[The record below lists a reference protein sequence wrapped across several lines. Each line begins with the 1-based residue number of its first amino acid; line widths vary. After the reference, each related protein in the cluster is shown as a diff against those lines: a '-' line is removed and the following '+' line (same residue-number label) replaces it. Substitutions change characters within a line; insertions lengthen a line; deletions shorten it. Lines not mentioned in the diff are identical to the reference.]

1 MRELREEN
9 IKIDDFSML
18 LYDDYYENENKK
30 INKEI
35 NVNIFD
41 SEKKNVENYKLLN
54 EEEEILLC
62 KEEVIKEIKSKK
74 ENQEENIKI
83 KELFNGEDDNSI
95 YYLNKKE
102 IKKKLFK
109 NAIGL
114 EDGNGNSIDN
124 HDKAEMEKLY
134 KEVQLKHPRKIKDGK
149 IKRYSFFSWSGFFCY
164 NKSDYLSLGQ
174 GYTTYFNTIKLLI
187 IFFLIISLINIPL
200 IKLFSQY
207 TSVYDFKDDN
217 LLKTTLGNTIIRYF
231 NTNSIIINK
240 NKNYSKVNI
249 SLDCGE
255 NFIDEFVAVR
265 RYYNVQDNISYEGP
279 SSNEF
284 DVTRAKRVLYINYL
298 NYNNRFLEIY
308 NLSYGLR
315 IKKCKYKNNCIFEI
329 EDLFYDFEVPTEYNN
344 MTDILYYSCITKIN
358 SVNEDSILQD
368 FYLKYNISNIT
379 LEILFIIILFYLV
392 YKKSISRDN
401 KEYQKKKLFI
411 NNFTLV
417 LHELKIFSDDYNKEI
432 SDLISFLS
440 DIIKNNKNLLLLNQ
454 ENYEEITD
462 FNVFDISISNVN
474 EKKIDLFKIIKSLQK
489 KIEDIKNDEDSLS
502 GKVKKNIRGA
512 YHSMHN
518 IVVNLTEKEETDK
531 SEDYIIN
538 DNISLES
545 NDEEN
550 NLEKKKKIERK
561 KTQIKEK
568 KNNITIEI
576 TKLHEEYCLKNYV
589 DIYITFRNQLY
600 PQ

>member
-1 MRELREEN
+1 M
-9 IKIDDFSML
+9 
-18 LYDDYYENENKK
+18 
-30 INKEI
+30 
-35 NVNIFD
+35 
-41 SEKKNVENYKLLN
+41 
-54 EEEEILLC
+54 
-62 KEEVIKEIKSKK
+62 
-74 ENQEENIKI
+74 
-83 KELFNGEDDNSI
+83 
-95 YYLNKKE
+95 
-102 IKKKLFK
+102 
-109 NAIGL
+109 
-114 EDGNGNSIDN
+114 
-124 HDKAEMEKLY
+124 
-134 KEVQLKHPRKIKDGK
+134 
-149 IKRYSFFSWSGFFCY
+149 
-164 NKSDYLSLGQ
+164 
-174 GYTTYFNTIKLLI
+174 
-187 IFFLIISLINIPL
+187 INIPL

-401 KEYQKKKLFI
+401 KEYQKKNYLSI
-411 NNFTLV
+411 I
-417 LHELKIFSDDYNKEI
+417 LH
-432 SDLISFLS
+432 
-440 DIIKNNKNLLLLNQ
+440 
-454 ENYEEITD
+454 
-462 FNVFDISISNVN
+462 
-474 EKKIDLFKIIKSLQK
+474 
-489 KIEDIKNDEDSLS
+489 
-502 GKVKKNIRGA
+502 
-512 YHSMHN
+512 
-518 IVVNLTEKEETDK
+518 
-531 SEDYIIN
+531 
-538 DNISLES
+538 
-545 NDEEN
+545 
-550 NLEKKKKIERK
+550 
-561 KTQIKEK
+561 
-568 KNNITIEI
+568 
-576 TKLHEEYCLKNYV
+576 
-589 DIYITFRNQLY
+589 
-600 PQ
+600 

>member
-284 DVTRAKRVLYINYL
+284 DVTRAKRVLYINYI

-329 EDLFYDFEVPTEYNN
+329 LI
-344 MTDILYYSCITKIN
+344 MMI
-358 SVNEDSILQD
+358 
-368 FYLKYNISNIT
+368 IS
-379 LEILFIIILFYLV
+379 
-392 YKKSISRDN
+392 YK
-401 KEYQKKKLFI
+401 E
-411 NNFTLV
+411 
-417 LHELKIFSDDYNKEI
+417 
-432 SDLISFLS
+432 
-440 DIIKNNKNLLLLNQ
+440 
-454 ENYEEITD
+454 
-462 FNVFDISISNVN
+462 
-474 EKKIDLFKIIKSLQK
+474 
-489 KIEDIKNDEDSLS
+489 
-502 GKVKKNIRGA
+502 
-512 YHSMHN
+512 
-518 IVVNLTEKEETDK
+518 
-531 SEDYIIN
+531 
-538 DNISLES
+538 
-545 NDEEN
+545 
-550 NLEKKKKIERK
+550 
-561 KTQIKEK
+561 
-568 KNNITIEI
+568 
-576 TKLHEEYCLKNYV
+576 
-589 DIYITFRNQLY
+589 
-600 PQ
+600 